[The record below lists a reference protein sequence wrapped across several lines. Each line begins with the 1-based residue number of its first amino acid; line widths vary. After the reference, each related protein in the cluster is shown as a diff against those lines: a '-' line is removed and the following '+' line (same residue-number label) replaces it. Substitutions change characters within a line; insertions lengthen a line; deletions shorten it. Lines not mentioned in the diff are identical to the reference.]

1 MFLPAY
7 STNQQDS
14 IHGIDKDACSNSVET
29 SVMYVCQKRPNRARV
44 NLKKGLS
51 LLIVLRTV
59 WSSKSTDDTTSR

>member
-44 NLKKGLS
+44 NLK
-51 LLIVLRTV
+51 
-59 WSSKSTDDTTSR
+59 